1 MTHTDAG
8 QPGFMGAC
16 PPPGKPRHY
25 QFTIKALNV
34 PRLDITPDV
43 TGAMLGF
50 MSNAAKRQSLK

>member
-34 PRLDITPDV
+34 PRLDTNV